1 MSHDRLDFRPG
12 DTGSDKSSIIGD
24 LNEQISPRTLFLAST
39 LLQESDDINH
49 D

>member
-12 DTGSDKSSIIGD
+12 DTGLNGSSLIGESE
-24 LNEQISPRTLFLAST
+24 NQISPRTLFLAST